1 MIFPFQWRRYISEFL
16 IISLGRYCTDLVRDF
31 LMPKVQHLST
41 RIIMSDHWHQIIIS
55 TKRKN
60 YKVIEIYRGQD
71 ERCNQW
77 LECNLDPKKTA
88 AVIEVQKQMVE
99 TRTRKAMRG
108 EEVMSENCGLY
119 MLGYERNS
127 EPLVIRLYSSGW
139 KLIRTKAQQ
148 GIDGVC
154 SRMGKT
160 SRTALGEYS
169 VV

>member
-1 MIFPFQWRRYISEFL
+1 
-16 IISLGRYCTDLVRDF
+16 
-31 LMPKVQHLST
+31 
-41 RIIMSDHWHQIIIS
+41 
-55 TKRKN
+55 
-60 YKVIEIYRGQD
+60 
-71 ERCNQW
+71 
-77 LECNLDPKKTA
+77 
-88 AVIEVQKQMVE
+88 
-99 TRTRKAMRG
+99 MRG